1 MRRNPR
7 WRPASIFDF
16 FSECRMTRRQREALQ
31 NRLGWGMYMVPTF
44 PDTYEIPTA
53 APGCCQLSFN
63 DWVVC
68 IYDSRK
74 ENLSMR
80 FSWLFEDQ
88 GLDCGVGLAPLR
100 RASRPPS
107 LCLHP
112 HQWAAR
118 PGEQL
123 AFPGP
128 PPTLQGTP

>member
-1 MRRNPR
+1 M
-7 WRPASIFDF
+7 FDF
-16 FSECRMTRRQREALQ
+16 FSYCRMTRRQIEAF
-31 NRLGWGMYMVPTF
+31 RRRGYGGMYAVPTF
-44 PDTYEIPTA
+44 HERETPTA
-53 APGCCQLSFN
+53 APGCCQIPFC
-63 DWVVC
+63 DHVVC

-74 ENLSMR
+74 ENLSLS
-80 FSWLFEDQ
+80 FSWLWEDH

-112 HQWAAR
+112 HQWAAQ

-128 PPTLQGTP
+128 QPTLQGTP